1 MGTGR
6 EDVEF
11 GREGEPEMCLK
22 GKGWGVET
30 GAFKVAWNR
39 LWAALCRASP
49 TLSWPDRSDLRCH
62 LQAIPDTITGDK
74 YP

>member
-1 MGTGR
+1 
-6 EDVEF
+6 
-11 GREGEPEMCLK
+11 MCLK

-49 TLSWPDRSDLRCH
+49 TLSWPDLRCADTWCTT
-62 LQAIPDTITGDK
+62 QALAHKGEDGVRLSWAGVGTWTPR
-74 YP
+74 

>member
-49 TLSWPDRSDLRCH
+49 TLSWPDLR
-62 LQAIPDTITGDK
+62 
-74 YP
+74 